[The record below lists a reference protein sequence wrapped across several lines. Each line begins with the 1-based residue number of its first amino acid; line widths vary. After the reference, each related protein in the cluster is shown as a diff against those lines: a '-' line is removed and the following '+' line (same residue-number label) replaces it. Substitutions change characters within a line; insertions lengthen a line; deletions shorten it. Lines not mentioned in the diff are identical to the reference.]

1 MISNEGLE
9 EFKLIMSED
18 YGVTLTDEQA
28 YQDFTAF
35 LESFKVLA
43 AGTSLIQKSSV
54 DSQSK
59 GYG

>member
-1 MISNEGLE
+1 MISNEGLK

-18 YGVTLTDEQA
+18 YGVTLSDEQA

-43 AGTSLIQKSSV
+43 TGTSLIQSHSV

-59 GYG
+59 GCE